1 MINNEFPK
9 VLLIVKNRV
18 NTIDSSSMALRN
30 WFSDWPKD
38 AIAQIYS
45 NDSTFT
51 EENQFIENGY
61 RIDFRDRNLGI
72 FFSYLKSKT
81 ENKHVPLISA
91 KSKKKS
97 FKSSAL
103 KYFSDLVVRSGLWEI
118 IFHPKMSDDLKKWII
133 EYNPDIL
140 FVQGA
145 DISFMKLPLM
155 INKEFNIP
163 ICFNIVDD
171 WVEHLY
177 TNGFLSEYMT
187 AVTRSEFNKLLNKS
201 DLNYVIGRQMQQEYI
216 RRYKKP
222 FSILMQCADPQ
233 KYNIQLDSVPLWKDS
248 VIKILYSGSLAL
260 NRWKAIID
268 LSKAVHLL
276 NKKGIRFEINVYS
289 NFTPDEAVD
298 LSTLYGVNI
307 YSAVP
312 DNKMP
317 QLLAESH
324 ILFLPESFDEE
335 YREYIK
341 YSVSTKCHL
350 YMMASR
356 VILAYGPPD
365 VSTIS
370 YAKSDQ
376 WAAVVDQQSIDLL
389 EEKLLSICL
398 KSELREK
405 YLINAKNALCKN
417 HLKEIVSSRLKD
429 DLTTL
434 ASKVENE

>member
-38 AIAQIYS
+38 SIAQIYS
-45 NDSTFT
+45 NDSTSIQ
-51 EENQFIENGY
+51 ENQFIENGY
-61 RIDFRDRNLGI
+61 RIDYRDRNFGI
-72 FFSYLKSKT
+72 IFSFLKSKT
-81 ENKHVPLISA
+81 EKKHAPLIFA
-91 KSKKKS
+91 KPNSKS
-97 FKSSAL
+97 L
-103 KYFSDLVVRSGLWEI
+103 KGSILRYFSDIVIKSGLWEV
-118 IFHPKMSDDLKKWII
+118 IFSPKISEDLKRWIL
-133 EYNPDIL
+133 EYKPDVL

-163 ICFNIVDD
+163 ICFNIADD
-171 WVEHLY
+171 WIEHLY
-177 TNGFLSEYMT
+177 KTGFFSNYMMKV
-187 AVTRSEFNKLLNKS
+187 ARSEFRELLNIS
-201 DLNYVIGRQMQQEYI
+201 ALNYVIGEQMQLEYTN
-216 RRYKKP
+216 RYNKP
-222 FSILMQCADPQ
+222 FSTLMQCADPQ
-233 KYNIQLDSVPLWKDS
+233 KYNIQLDNNPSWNDS

-268 LSKAVHLL
+268 LSKAVQRL
-276 NKKGIRFEINVYS
+276 NKKGMRFEINVYS
-289 NFTPDEAVD
+289 NFTPDEAAD
-298 LSTLYGVNI
+298 LFTLYGVKM
-307 YSAVP
+307 YSAVQ
-312 DNKMP
+312 DDKMP

-324 ILFLPESFDEE
+324 ILFLPESFDDEF
-335 YREYIK
+335 REYIK

-356 VILAYGPPD
+356 IVLAYGPSD

-376 WAAVVDQQSIDLL
+376 WAVVVDQQSIDLL
-389 EEKLLSICL
+389 EDKLLSICL
-398 KSELREK
+398 SSELRE
-405 YLINAKNALCKN
+405 LSLNNAKEALRKN
-417 HLKEIVSSRLKD
+417 HLKENISNRLKD

-434 ASKVENE
+434 VLKVENE

>member
-18 NTIDSSSMALRN
+18 NTIDSSSMAIKN
-30 WFSDWPKD
+30 WFSDWPKNS
-38 AIAQIYS
+38 IAQIYS
-45 NDSTFT
+45 NDSTST
-51 EENQFIENGY
+51 QENQFIENGY
-61 RIDFRDRNLGI
+61 RIDSRDRNLGV
-72 FFSYLKSKT
+72 FFSFFKSKT
-81 ENKHVPLISA
+81 ENKNIALILN
-91 KSKKKS
+91 KPKKKS
-97 FKSSAL
+97 FKENIL
-103 KYFSDLVVRSGLWEI
+103 KYFSDLIVRSGIWEI
-118 IFHPKMSDDLKKWII
+118 IFPPKMSDDLKKWII
-133 EYNPDIL
+133 EYSPDVL

-145 DISFMKLPLM
+145 DISFMKLPLI

-163 ICFNIVDD
+163 ICFNIADD

-177 TNGFLSEYMT
+177 TNGFLSQYMM
-187 AVTRSEFNKLLNKS
+187 AVTRSEFNKLLNES
-201 DLNYVIGRQMQQEYI
+201 DLNYVIGEKMKLEYI
-216 RRYKKP
+216 KRYNKP
-222 FSILMQCADPQ
+222 FSTLMQCADPQ
-233 KYNIQLDSVPLWKDS
+233 KYNIQLDNELSWKDS

-276 NKKGIRFEINVYS
+276 NKKGMRFEINVYS

-298 LSTLYGVNI
+298 LFMLYGVNV
-307 YSAVP
+307 YPAVQ
-312 DNKMP
+312 DDKMP

-324 ILFLPESFDEE
+324 ILFLPESFDDE
-335 YREYIK
+335 YKEYIK

-356 VILAYGPPD
+356 IILAYGPPD

-376 WAAVVDQQSIDLL
+376 WAVVADQQSINLL
-389 EEKLLSICL
+389 EEKLLSIFL
-398 KSELREK
+398 NSELREQ

-417 HLKEIVSSRLKD
+417 HLKEVVSKRLKN
-429 DLTTL
+429 DLSTL
-434 ASKVENE
+434 VSKVENE

>member
-18 NTIDSSSMALRN
+18 NTVDSSSMALRN

-38 AIAQIYS
+38 SIAQIYS
-45 NDSTFT
+45 NDSTFNQ
-51 EENQFIENGY
+51 ENPFIENGY

-72 FFSYLKSKT
+72 FFSFLKSKT
-81 ENKHVPLISA
+81 EKKHVPLLAVRSNGN
-91 KSKKKS
+91 S
-97 FKSSAL
+97 L
-103 KYFSDLVVRSGLWEI
+103 KVNILKCFSDIVIKSGIWEI
-118 IFHPKMSDDLKKWII
+118 IFAPKISQDLKRWILD
-133 EYNPDIL
+133 YKPDVL

-155 INKEFNIP
+155 INKEFGIP
-163 ICFNIVDD
+163 ICFNIADD
-171 WVEHLY
+171 WVEHIY
-177 TNGFLSEYMT
+177 KNGFLSDYMMM
-187 AVTRSEFNKLLNKS
+187 VTRSTFKELLNIS
-201 DLNYVIGRQMQQEYI
+201 ALNYVIGEQMKLEYMK
-216 RRYKKP
+216 RYNKP
-222 FSILMQCADPQ
+222 FSTLMQCADPQ
-233 KYNIQLDSVPLWKDS
+233 KYNIQLDNDPSWKDN

-268 LSKAVHLL
+268 LSKAVQRL
-276 NKKGIRFEINVYS
+276 NKKGMRFEINVYS
-289 NFTPDEAVD
+289 NFMPDEAAD
-298 LSTLYGVNI
+298 LFTLDEVNI

-324 ILFLPESFDEE
+324 ILFLPESFDDE

-356 VILAYGPPD
+356 IVLAYGPPD

-389 EEKLLSICL
+389 EEELLSICL

-429 DLTTL
+429 DLITL